1 MKDAEKFIDWLLEN
15 GYLEEE
21 DLSTDR
27 DEMVEDFAAVHET
40 APRLYNLLKNIS
52 DR

>member
-1 MKDAEKFIDWLLEN
+1 MTDAEKFIDWLLEN

-21 DLSTDR
+21 DLSTDQ
-27 DEMVEDFAAVHET
+27 ET

>member
-1 MKDAEKFIDWLLEN
+1 MTDAEKFIDWLLEN
-15 GYLEEE
+15 RYLEEE

-27 DEMVEDFAAVHET
+27 DEIVEDFATVHET

>member
-1 MKDAEKFIDWLLEN
+1 MTDAEKFIDWLLEN
-15 GYLEEE
+15 GYL
-21 DLSTDR
+21 
-27 DEMVEDFAAVHET
+27 VHET